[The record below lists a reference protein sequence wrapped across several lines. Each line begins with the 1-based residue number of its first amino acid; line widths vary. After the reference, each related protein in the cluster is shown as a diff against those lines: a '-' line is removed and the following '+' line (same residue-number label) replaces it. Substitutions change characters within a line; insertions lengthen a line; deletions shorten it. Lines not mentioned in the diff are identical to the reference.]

1 MSRPSNG
8 PLYAV
13 IVVSW
18 LVTALCWPLV
28 YGPEAGAV
36 VEAQVTLGPAT
47 AHSVAIERIPT
58 SLVVEPVPRTR
69 TRVVTTSAVA
79 PATTPDLA
87 IAGTG
92 RVITVSATGYCS
104 CVACCGPGGETT
116 ANGARTQW
124 GVIAAPKGW
133 SFGEQY
139 TIDQLPGTVFTVQ
152 DRGGAISGNRID
164 IWFPSHSEALAW
176 GRRTVTLR
184 AVQ

>member
-1 MSRPSNG
+1 MSRPSDG

-18 LVTALCWPLV
+18 LVTILCWPLV
-28 YGPEAGAV
+28 YGPDRAV
-36 VEAQVTLGPAT
+36 AEVQVTLGPAT
-47 AHSVAIERIPT
+47 AHSGIDRIPT
-58 SLVVEPVPRTR
+58 TLTVEPAPRTR
-69 TRVVTTSAVA
+69 TKVVTTHALAPVVA
-79 PATTPDLA
+79 PDLA

-116 ANGARTQW
+116 ANGTRTHW
-124 GVIAAPKGW
+124 GTIAAPKGW

-139 TIDQLPGTVFTVQ
+139 TIDQLPGTTFTVE

-164 IWFPSHSEALAW
+164 IWFSSHSEALTW

-184 AVQ
+184 AIQ